1 MEYGR
6 SGAIAVGNGKR
17 ARSRWT
23 GEAGGRRKVERE
35 VGDEKHDGKEERMG
49 CRSSSRARVP
59 EMRLARHKA
68 GRENIKITMHVDCAY
83 ITNGTLDGWKFH
95 FPDPYRRKT
104 FTSHHFTTLVLYF
117 CFDLRIGFKLYYLS
131 LRKIGEVEAD
141 KKPTATK

>member
-17 ARSRWT
+17 ARSGWT

-49 CRSSSRARVP
+49 CRSGSRARVP

-68 GRENIKITMHVDCAY
+68 GRENIKITLHVNC
-83 ITNGTLDGWKFH
+83 
-95 FPDPYRRKT
+95 
-104 FTSHHFTTLVLYF
+104 HHFTTLVLYF
-117 CFDLRIGFKLYYLS
+117 CFDLRIGFKLYYLG

-141 KKPTATK
+141 KKPTPTK